1 MAAMTLRNVAEATGG
16 KILNGEPDHGLT
28 GISTDTRTLLPGQL
42 FFALKGDKYDAHTF
56 LAGVAAKNAGAA
68 VIHDEAAAQEA
79 PGLLFVLVAD
89 TTRAFG
95 DLANWHRSQCP
106 TTVIGI
112 TGSNGKT
119 TTREMLFHILDGVV
133 RSIRSIENF
142 NNAFGVPLTLFQMR
156 PEDVYAVVEMGT
168 NSPGEIKRLA
178 EIADPDIGL
187 LTNVGETH
195 LEGLGDVEGVAREK
209 SALLKHTSR
218 RTGAF
223 YNADDYCSRR
233 VAKALKGT
241 VRSFGIENDADIRA
255 FNVRSD
261 HTGTSF
267 KIKGGPRIHI
277 PVPGA
282 HNASNALGA
291 IAVARQ
297 LGIDWN
303 TIITQLATFKL
314 PAMRMETTTAA
325 GVTVIN
331 DAYNA
336 NPVSLAAAAKTL
348 SRMECAGR
356 RILVVADMLELGE
369 RTAELHRD
377 LGKTIAGF
385 DFDYMLGRGPHTAAL
400 LASATDSGMS
410 KDDVRMAD
418 SNDELAQTLLGF
430 VGPGDTVLL
439 KGSRGM
445 HLEEV
450 AGLLTDGLNSAHKP
464 QTQSA
469 ARSQRQP
476 AEETDKRAARTP
488 EATPAA
494 LSREQVVG

>member
-1 MAAMTLRNVAEATGG
+1 MAAMTLRDVAEATGG
-16 KILNGEPDHGLT
+16 KILNGDPDLELT
-28 GISTDTRTLLPGQL
+28 GISTDTRTLLLGQL

-56 LAGVAAKNAGAA
+56 LANVAGKSAGAV
-68 VIHDEAAAQEA
+68 VIHDEAAAGNA
-79 PGLLFVLVAD
+79 PAMPAVLVAD

-187 LTNVGETH
+187 ITNVGETH

-209 SALLKHTSR
+209 AALLKHTSR
-218 RTGAF
+218 KTGAF
-223 YNADDYCSRR
+223 YNADDYHSRR

-241 VRSFGIENDADIRA
+241 VRSFGIENEADLRA
-255 FNVRSD
+255 RNVLSD
-261 HTGTSF
+261 RTGTSF

-277 PVPGA
+277 PIPGA
-282 HNASNALGA
+282 HNASDALAA
-291 IAVARQ
+291 IIVARQ

-303 TIITQLATFKL
+303 TIATQLATFKL
-314 PAMRMETTTAA
+314 PAMRMETTTVA

-336 NPVSLAAAAKTL
+336 NPVSLEAAAKAL
-348 SRMECAGR
+348 SRMECSGR
-356 RILVVADMLELGE
+356 RIMVVADMLELGE
-369 RTAELHRD
+369 RATELHRK

-400 LASATDSGMS
+400 MASARYSGMS

-450 AGLLTDGLNSAHKP
+450 AELLADGLDSARKP
-464 QTQSA
+464 QKQT
-469 ARSQRQP
+469 QP
-476 AEETDKRAARTP
+476 AVEEAEKRVVRTP

>member
-1 MAAMTLRNVAEATGG
+1 MAVMTLRNVAEATGG
-16 KILNGEPDHGLT
+16 RILGGEPDLALA

-42 FFALKGDKYDAHTF
+42 FFALKGDTYDAHTF
-56 LAGVAAKNAGAA
+56 LAAVAGKSAGAA
-68 VIHDEAAAQEA
+68 VIHDEAAAREA
-79 PGLLFVLVAD
+79 PGLAVVLVED

-106 TTVIGI
+106 TTVVGV

-119 TTREMLFHILDGVV
+119 TTREMLFRILDGVV
-133 RSIRSIENF
+133 RSVRSIENF

-195 LEGLGDVEGVAREK
+195 LEGLGDIEGVAREK
-209 SALLKHTSR
+209 AALLKHTSR
-218 RTGAF
+218 KTGAF
-223 YNADDYCSRR
+223 YNADDYPSRR

-241 VRSFGIENDADIRA
+241 VRSFGIENDADLRA

-261 HTGTSF
+261 QTGTSF
-267 KIKGGPRIHI
+267 KIKGGPRIQI

-282 HNASNALGA
+282 HNASNALAA

-297 LGIDWN
+297 LGIDWD
-303 TIITQLATFKL
+303 TIATQLATFTL

-348 SRMECAGR
+348 SRMECTGR
-356 RILVVADMLELGE
+356 RILVVGDMLELGE
-369 RTAELHRD
+369 RSAELHRE
-377 LGKTIAGF
+377 LGKAIATF
-385 DFDYMLGRGPHTAAL
+385 DLDYLLGRGPHTAAL
-400 LASATDSGMS
+400 IASATDGGMS
-410 KDDVRMAD
+410 KDDVRVVD
-418 SNDELAQTLLGF
+418 SNDELAQTLLGL
-430 VGPGDTVLL
+430 VGPGDAVLL

-450 AGLLTDGLNSAHKP
+450 AGLLAGGLSSARKP
-464 QTQSA
+464 QTQTQPA
-469 ARSQRQP
+469 QQP
-476 AEETDKRAARTP
+476 AEQAEEKAVRTP

-494 LSREQVVG
+494 LSHEQVVG

>member
-1 MAAMTLRNVAEATGG
+1 MAAMTLRNVTEATGG
-16 KILNGEPDHGLT
+16 KILNGEPDLELT

-56 LAGVAAKNAGAA
+56 LANVAGKSAGAA
-68 VIHDEAAAQEA
+68 VIHDEAAAREA
-79 PGLLFVLVAD
+79 PALPAVLVAD

-119 TTREMLFHILDGVV
+119 TTREMLYHILEGVV

-187 LTNVGETH
+187 ITNVGETH

-209 SALLKHTSR
+209 AALLKHTSR
-218 RTGAF
+218 KTGAF

-241 VRSFGIENDADIRA
+241 VRSFGIENDADLRG

-261 HTGTSF
+261 QTGTGF
-267 KIKGGPRIHI
+267 KIKDGPRIHI
-277 PVPGA
+277 PIPGA
-282 HNASNALGA
+282 HNASDALAA

-303 TIITQLATFKL
+303 TIAAQLSTFKL
-314 PAMRMETTTAA
+314 PAMRMETTTTG

-336 NPVSLAAAAKTL
+336 NPVSLEAAAKTL
-348 SRMECAGR
+348 SRMECTGR

-369 RTAELHRD
+369 RTTELHRK
-377 LGKTIAGF
+377 LGKTIASF

-400 LASATDSGMS
+400 IASARDSGMS

-430 VGPGDTVLL
+430 VGSGDTVLL

-450 AGLLTDGLNSAHKP
+450 AALLADGLNSIHKP
-464 QTQSA
+464 QTQK
-469 ARSQRQP
+469 QP
-476 AEETDKRAARTP
+476 QSTEEAEKRAVRTP
-488 EATPAA
+488 EAPPAA